1 MTSCAIAVVLATE
14 RAKKATVRK
23 IVRIC
28 IVFPQI
34 ADCRLF
40 HSDIP
45 LLGHSLSMLLGD
57 AYSWWPY
64 RRMFLSRGNQT
75 VCKPLSRAMEFRD
88 LKADEQRKEKK
99 EKFATHAERRARSL
113 FAITDPQPVSEV
125 SRFWRTAAQAAT
137 IGMFLILLVVALSLG
152 RPILLPVVSAFVV
165 SMMLGPLSAWAER
178 YRVPPLVSAL
188 ALWLLV
194 IAVFYGVIVL
204 LAGPAL
210 DWIGKAPDIGR
221 NIQEKLHILDRP
233 LAALQDLRDALR
245 PSDKKGSLGVDIMS
259 FVQPA
264 VLIVTPAIGQ
274 MLTFFGTLFFM
285 LLGRSRLRRVLVAF
299 FDERDARLRTLK
311 IMNDIEQNL
320 TGYLSIVVII
330 NVAIGLCGGF
340 AAWVTGLPDPV
351 AWAVLGFILNFIPYI
366 GALIMEAALFMVG
379 LVAFPTLSHA
389 LIAPLLFLAL
399 ATLEGHFIT
408 PSIIGHR
415 LTLNPLTVFLSLVFW
430 TWLWGPV
437 GAFLA
442 VPLLIVGLVVIDHLF
457 PDDEPELPA

>member
-1 MTSCAIAVVLATE
+1 
-14 RAKKATVRK
+14 
-23 IVRIC
+23 
-28 IVFPQI
+28 
-34 ADCRLF
+34 
-40 HSDIP
+40 
-45 LLGHSLSMLLGD
+45 
-57 AYSWWPY
+57 
-64 RRMFLSRGNQT
+64 
-75 VCKPLSRAMEFRD
+75 MEFRD
-88 LKADEQRKEKK
+88 KK
-99 EKFATHAERRARSL
+99 EKASASNAERRARSP

-152 RPILLPVVSAFVV
+152 RPILLPVASAFVV
-165 SMMLGPLSAWAER
+165 SMMLGPLSARAER
-178 YRVPPLVSAL
+178 YRVPSLVSAL

-233 LAALQDLRDALR
+233 IAALQDLRDALL

-311 IMNDIEQNL
+311 IMNDIEHNL
-320 TGYLSIVVII
+320 TGYLSIVTII
-330 NVAIGLCGGF
+330 NVAIGFCGGF

-351 AWAVLGFILNFIPYI
+351 AWAVLAFILNFIPYI
-366 GALIMEAALFMVG
+366 GALIMEAALFVVG
-379 LVAFPTLSHA
+379 LVTFPTLTHA

-408 PSIIGHR
+408 PSVMGHR